1 MNNAAPLHP
10 TERIAHWQRRSLA
23 VGLIALAVCILGGFF
38 QPAQFFRAYLPA
50 YLFYLGLA
58 LGSMAVLIIYHLTGG
73 AWGFL
78 IRRILEAGMRTLPL
92 AAVFFAPIALG
103 IRYLY
108 PWAQPSL
115 VAQSAKLQ
123 HESFF
128 LNPPYFWMRAAAY
141 FLLWL
146 GMAFWL
152 NSWSCREDRT
162 GDARLSWKCRQLS
175 AFGAV
180 IYGVTLHFAAV
191 DWAMSLLP
199 AFHSTIWG
207 PLFAVGQMHS
217 ALCLALIVLA
227 VQVKRAPLAE
237 LVSKSALNDLG
248 SLLLALLI
256 LWAYMAWF
264 QFMLIWIANLPVDII
279 YYLPRTSAPWRCLIG
294 AIFLL
299 HFAVPFFLLL
309 MRPLKRSAGALARI
323 AGLILFMQ
331 LVYMYYQ
338 VTPMFPAATL
348 GRHWMDFLAPIALG
362 GIWLSHFLW
371 QLGRC
376 PLVAPGDQQQA
387 AALHLRRLDDEQAAQ
402 AEAIGL

>member
-58 LGSMAVLIIYHLTGG
+58 LGSMAVLMIYHLTGG

-78 IRRILEAGMRTLPL
+78 IRRMLEAGMRTLPL
-92 AAVFFAPIALG
+92 AAVFFAPIAFG
-103 IRYLY
+103 IRHLY
-108 PWAQPSL
+108 PWAQPDL

-152 NSWSCREDRT
+152 NFWSCREDRT
-162 GDARLSWKCRQLS
+162 GDSRLSWKCRQLS
-175 AFGAV
+175 ALGAV

-227 VQVKRAPLAE
+227 AQVKRAPLAE
-237 LVSKSALNDLG
+237 VVSKSALNDLG

-279 YYLPRTSAPWRCLIG
+279 YYLPRTSATWQCLIG

-331 LVYMYYQ
+331 LVYLYYQ
-338 VTPMFPAATL
+338 ITPMFPAVTF
-348 GRHWMDFLAPIALG
+348 GGHWMDFLTPIALG
-362 GIWLSHFLW
+362 GIWLAHFLW

-376 PLVAPGDQQQA
+376 PLVAPRDQQQA
-387 AALHLRRLDDEQAAQ
+387 AALYLRRLDDEQAAQ